1 MLISNCSEVHLQPL
15 GSKGSIQSPGNKT
28 NVEDWSLDTNLL
40 KTILPREQSKLGLPI
55 YSVKVTKDFQLIIKA
70 IALKGK
76 SVSYSKVEHLSCL

>member
-1 MLISNCSEVHLQPL
+1 MLISNCYEVHLQPL

-55 YSVKVTKDFQLIIKA
+55 YSVKVTKDFQLIVKA
-70 IALKGK
+70 IALKDK